1 MLAVFDGQLG
11 LILLSDPLQT
21 GANLLG
27 LTGRAVDVF
36 IHPGS
41 IAAVEITAIVTGH
54 ILGVVSAHDQAVAI
68 LPRDRRVRGQL
79 PMLGL
84 MVCYTVLGIY
94 LFFAR

>member
-1 MLAVFDGQLG
+1 

-41 IAAVEITAIVTGH
+41 IAAVEIAAIVTGH
-54 ILGVVSAHDQAVAI
+54 ILGVVSAHDKAVAI
-68 LPRDRRVRGQL
+68 LPRDRLVRGQL
-79 PMLGL
+79 PLLGL